1 MNAES
6 KLYINIT
13 NHCDARCPFC
23 CMDSSVGKRSF
34 MSFDTFYGIL
44 KDVSVPTIV
53 QLEGGEPT
61 THPQLYLFL
70 EYIST
75 LGNVQEIVIDTNAF
89 TLDKHIDKIVDIA
102 VRNKK
107 QITVKPSYNTYLRTA
122 FSRGNFAD
130 YITNIIS
137 ACEFIPYVKFAVNVR
152 GYSDKE
158 LGTLKDELPKK
169 IQDISNFHL
178 FNSYGRAG
186 KDKTLP
192 DLQINEVYDNWCC
205 YASDGKCFGRDLKE
219 RAKYES
225 KL

>member
-1 MNAES
+1 MNS
-6 KLYINIT
+6 
-13 NHCDARCPFC
+13 D
-23 CMDSSVGKRSF
+23 GKKQSF
-34 MSFDTFYGIL
+34 MRFDTVYKIL
-44 KDVSVPTIV
+44 KEIDVPSIV

-75 LGNVQEIVIDTNAF
+75 LGNVQEIVIDTNAL

-107 QITVKPSYNTYLRTA
+107 PITVKPSYNAYLRTA

-137 ACEFIPYVKFAVNVR
+137 ACEFIPYVRFAVNVR

-169 IQDISNFHL
+169 IQGISNSHL
-178 FNSYGRAG
+178 FNSYGRAEN
-186 KDKTLP
+186 DKTLP
-192 DLQINEVYDNWCC
+192 DLQINEVYDNWSC
-205 YASDGKCFGRDLKE
+205 YASDGECFRRDLKE